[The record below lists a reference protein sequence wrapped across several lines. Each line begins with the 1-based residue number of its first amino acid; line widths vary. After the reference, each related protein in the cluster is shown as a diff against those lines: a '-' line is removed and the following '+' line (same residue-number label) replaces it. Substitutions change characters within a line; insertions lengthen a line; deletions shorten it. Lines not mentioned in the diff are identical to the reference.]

1 MGRKGFDL
9 LDCFCIDRYEGIEFF
24 SIKNRDDNKDRIV
37 IRNDRAYTHVR
48 GARVRNECAD
58 RWVSLTVAAIVQ
70 RIRIR
75 DRVSLHLTRPLSKS
89 TA

>member
-1 MGRKGFDL
+1 MINIWRKYKFWGGKEVDL

-48 GARVRNECAD
+48 CARVRNAPTD
-58 RWVSLTVAAIVQ
+58 GYL
-70 RIRIR
+70 
-75 DRVSLHLTRPLSKS
+75 LP
-89 TA
+89 